1 MRRFFRRNE
10 VFGGFRTLI
19 MYSNIRIVMV
29 NTTHPGNIGSAARA
43 MKTMGLSRLYL
54 VDPKTFPSEEAV
66 WLASGATDVLD
77 KVTVVKTLQ
86 EAVADCGLV
95 VGTSAR
101 LRRIPWPV
109 FEPRRCGEVVT
120 EESQRNQVAIVFG
133 REAMG
138 LSNDELQMCNFHV
151 NIPGNPEYEVLNV
164 ASAIQLICYEIRMAH
179 LALERS
185 GETVQEN
192 QIPVDWVRW
201 DEPAANHEEVDKFH
215 DHLTE
220 VLLELE
226 FFDPD
231 NPKQLL
237 SRLKRLFNRARMDKT
252 ELNILRGILS
262 RVQAMLRGERP
273 PPKKVKGGIP
283 E

>member
-1 MRRFFRRNE
+1 
-10 VFGGFRTLI
+10 
-19 MYSNIRIVMV
+19 MYDNIRVVMV

-43 MKTMGLSRLYL
+43 MKTMGLGRLYL

-66 WLASGATDVLD
+66 WLASGAVDVLENA
-77 KVTVVKTLQ
+77 TVVKTLK
-86 EAVADCGLV
+86 EAVSDCGLV

-120 EESQRNQVAIVFG
+120 AESQRNEVAIVFG

-138 LSNDELQMCNFHV
+138 LSNEELQMCNFHV

-164 ASAIQLICYEIRMAH
+164 AAAIQLICYEVRMAH
-179 LALERS
+179 LELERA
-185 GETVQEN
+185 GETSQEN
-192 QIPVDWVRW
+192 TIPIEWIRW
-201 DEPAANHEEVDKFH
+201 DEPIASHDEVEKFH

-231 NPKQLL
+231 NPKQVLT
-237 SRLKRLFNRARMDKT
+237 RLKRLFNRSRMDKT
-252 ELNILRGILS
+252 ELNIMRGVLS
-262 RVQAMLRGERP
+262 RIQAMLRGERP
-273 PPKKVKGGIP
+273 SPKKPKGGIP